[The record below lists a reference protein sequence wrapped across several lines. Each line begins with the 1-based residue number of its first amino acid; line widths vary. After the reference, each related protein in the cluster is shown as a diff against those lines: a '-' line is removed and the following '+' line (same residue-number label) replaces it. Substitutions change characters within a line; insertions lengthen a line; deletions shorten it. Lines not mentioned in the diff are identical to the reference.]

1 MKIAILGTRG
11 VPNYYGG
18 FEQFAEFF
26 SVYLVQQGHEVYCY
40 NSHDHPFQ
48 EKTFHGVNIIHKY
61 DPEYKTTLKLDFS
74 GNNLQIGGGW
84 LNELMPKDPSSV
96 K

>member
-26 SVYLVQQGHEVYCY
+26 SVYLVQKGHEVYCY

-48 EKTFHGVNIIHKY
+48 EKSFHGLFMI
-61 DPEYKTTLKLDFS
+61 TTALWIL
-74 GNNLQIGGGW
+74 
-84 LNELMPKDPSSV
+84 V
-96 K
+96 KEILILFCN